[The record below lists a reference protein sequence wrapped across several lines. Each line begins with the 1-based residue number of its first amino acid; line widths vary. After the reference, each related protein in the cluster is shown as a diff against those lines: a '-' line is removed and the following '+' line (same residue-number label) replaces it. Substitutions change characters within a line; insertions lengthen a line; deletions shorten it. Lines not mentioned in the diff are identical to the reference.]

1 MRQWFTIF
9 TFHYGSILMENSMI
23 TDLLSTEFTFHY
35 GSILI
40 EYDLPKYEELF
51 DLHSTM
57 VLF

>member
-1 MRQWFTIF
+1 
-9 TFHYGSILMENSMI
+9 MENSMI